1 MAKWYKPSNPDDMQA
16 RLWFGPAAITEIE
29 KIITPN
35 MRVIEHGSGG
45 STLWLAER
53 CKSVTSY
60 EHDPDWFEQVA
71 KYAPDNANVIMWVS
85 ETPPQLDSGCCDLLI
100 IDGEPVEYR
109 AAWID
114 EALRLVSPGG
124 YIVLDNANRPE
135 YKANREKLQK
145 DCASYKTINCN
156 EVGTMY
162 LVTEIYQKG
171 KKQNAARRTKP

>member
-1 MAKWYKPSNPDDMQA
+1 MQKWYKPSNPDDMQA
-16 RLWFGPAAITEIE
+16 KLWFGDNAIHEIE
-29 KIITPN
+29 KIVRKD

-71 KYAPDNANVIMWVS
+71 KYAPDNADVVMWVS
-85 ETPPQLDSGCCDLLI
+85 ETLPQLDSGCCDLLI

-114 EALRLVSPGG
+114 DALRLVSPGG

-135 YKANREKLQK
+135 YKSNREKLQK
-145 DCASYKTINCN
+145 EAASFTTIDCN
-156 EVGTMY
+156 ESGTKY